1 MLLRRGPRTPP
12 RLLTLVTRQGCTLCQ
27 EAEPVVTRAA
37 DRAGIAY
44 EVRDVDAEPGLAQWS
59 DSVPVVLL
67 DGVPHAYWQIEEK
80 ALRAALKG

>member
-1 MLLRRGPRTPP
+1 MLLRRPRTPP
-12 RLLTLVTRQGCTLCQ
+12 RLLTFVTRQGCTLCA

-37 DRAGIAY
+37 DRAGVAY
-44 EVRDVDAEPGLAQWS
+44 EVRDVDAEPGLAHWS

-67 DGVPHAYWQIEEK
+67 DGEPHAYWHVDEK